1 MDCSYVSLRNLEKK
15 CKTDIRYMWLMHNEQ
30 PTYKTFGNFIN
41 DYLKDNIENIFYD
54 ITIYNSNAGLQEERL
69 GDFLFRSIP
78 ADSQRSRRKTSP
90 A

>member
-1 MDCSYVSLRNLEKK
+1 MDCEYVSLRNLEKK

-30 PTYKTFGNFIN
+30 PTYKTFGN
-41 DYLKDNIENIFYD
+41 KDNIENIFYD
-54 ITIYNSNAGLQEERL
+54 ITIYNSNAGLQDQRL